1 MSRIEEL
8 VLRTLAIV
16 LTPVVAGLVLYVN
29 FLWKDNEDSKPEFN
43 GYVAPRQVEPF
54 VNYAKSVTVTINCK
68 GQFGSG
74 FSFEI
79 DPKFDFATWNFDVP
93 EEDRS
98 IILTNHHVI
107 EDCIDNSSSLE
118 IILAEGQKKQGNIAA
133 IDEEND
139 LAALVID
146 KKLDWVVSTPY
157 EMRSGYWVIAVG
169 SPFAMEGTVTF
180 GNIIQMEDSRIYTSA
195 SLNKGNS
202 GGPLLDNEGY
212 VVGVNA
218 GYRAVAQNL
227 NWAIDISQICRK
239 LATCEFGELGKGPS

>member
-1 MSRIEEL
+1 MTRLEEL
-8 VLRTLAIV
+8 ILRTLAIV

-43 GYVAPRQVEPF
+43 GYVAPRQLEPL
-54 VNYAKSVTVTINCK
+54 VDYAKSVTVTINCK
-68 GQFGSG
+68 GQLGSG

-79 DPKFDFATWNFDVP
+79 DANFDFAEWNFEVP
-93 EEDRS
+93 KSNRS

-107 EDCIDNSSSLE
+107 EDCIDDIDSLE
-118 IILAEGQKKQGNIAA
+118 LILAKGEKKQAVIASV
-133 IDEEND
+133 DVEND
-139 LAALVID
+139 LAALLLD

-157 EMRSGYWVIAVG
+157 EMRSGYWVMAVG

-180 GNIIQMEDSRIYTSA
+180 GNIIQMEKPRIFTSA
-195 SLNKGNS
+195 SLNRGNS